1 MRSIM
6 KHISSNRMRT
16 AARVTRQQ
24 IILQAMPDHLRRD
37 IGLPERGPVAAISRR
52 HNPYSW

>member
-16 AARVTRQQ
+16 AVRVTRQQ

-37 IGLPERGPVAAISRR
+37 IGLPERGQVAAISRR
-52 HNPYSW
+52 HNPYSS